1 MKNVLRKLI
10 MMSVIAGISLSMT
23 SCGYNSMVK
32 KEEAV
37 SGAWGQVENVYQ
49 RRNDLIG
56 NLVKTVSA
64 EAGFEKSTLVAV
76 QEARSQATKVTID
89 ASKLTP
95 ENVKQFQLAQDG
107 LGNVLSRLMSVTE
120 NYPNLK
126 SNEAF
131 HDVMSELEGTENRI
145 AVARRDFNAAVQDYN
160 TTIKTFPE
168 NLTAKM
174 FGFQAKGYFTASAGA
189 EKAPDVKFDIK

>member
-10 MMSVIAGISLSMT
+10 MMSVIAGIALSMS

-37 SGAWGQVENVYQ
+37 SGSWGQVENVYQ

-76 QEARSQATKVTID
+76 QEARSHATQVKID

-107 LGNVLSRLMSVTE
+107 LGNVLSRLMSVSE

-189 EKAPDVKFDIK
+189 DKAPDVKFDIK